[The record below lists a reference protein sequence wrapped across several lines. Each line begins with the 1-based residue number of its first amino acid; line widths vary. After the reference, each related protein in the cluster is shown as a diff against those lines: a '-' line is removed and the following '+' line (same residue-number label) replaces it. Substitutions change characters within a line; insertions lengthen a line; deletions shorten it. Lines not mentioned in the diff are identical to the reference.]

1 MPTTQKSP
9 QKHTKATQKVGGSA
23 KKPAVTKAM
32 EGGSAKKPV
41 TKVTGGGSTKKPV
54 VTKAVGGGST
64 KKPAV
69 TKAVGGGNPQIIN
82 NRKGMSSLNALT
94 QRINEGFV
102 NGTKNIQSKLNSI
115 NIDNDIR
122 VLTNNYSSTIKYDIK
137 TFNIFKHL
145 ININDV
151 ISLVQYKSH
160 FLDTQWIEKSTKYVK
175 DLKEDDKKLLTLY
188 TKEMAYV
195 INSFLRNNG
204 VLVVSGDEIDIK
216 KEPYINHFEYIL
228 RYYYDENKV
237 NMQKQYNDIYNA
249 IQSKNEDLKTII
261 HKNNENNP
269 FINELMTFYVNK
281 LKKIICESPAL
292 ENDMIV
298 YRGETID
305 RKSPLHLGNFYKDTN
320 SFKDKGFLSVTSSID
335 VAKMFINRDKGC
347 CLQIIK
353 ILKGSKILPLR
364 DVSFFDFQD
373 EFLIEKEKQFKIVK
387 TYNASTKECLRDDCY
402 DIKTL
407 YITQKSKNNK
417 ILW

>member
-1 MPTTQKSP
+1 MPTSQKPP
-9 QKHTKATQKVGGSA
+9 QKHTKAAQKVGGSA
-23 KKPAVTKAM
+23 NPKP
-32 EGGSAKKPV
+32 KKPV
-41 TKVTGGGSTKKPV
+41 TKAAGGVKGKVDVVKSKVTTRGGVK
-54 VTKAVGGGST
+54 
-64 KKPAV
+64 
-69 TKAVGGGNPQIIN
+69 PQIIN
-82 NRKGMSSLNALT
+82 NLKGMSSLKNALT
-94 QRINEGFV
+94 QRINKGFS

-115 NIDNDIR
+115 NIHNDIM

-151 ISLVQYKSH
+151 RSLVQYKSH
-160 FLDTQWIEKSTKYVK
+160 FLDTQWIEKSTQYVK
-175 DLKEDDKKLLTLY
+175 NLKKEDKKLLTLY

-204 VLVVSGDEIDIK
+204 VLVVLGDKIDIK
-216 KEPYINHFEYIL
+216 EEPYINHFEYIL
-228 RYYYDENKV
+228 RYYCNENKV
-237 NMQKQYNDIYNA
+237 NMSKQYKDICNA
-249 IQSKNEDLKTII
+249 IRKNEDLKTII
-261 HKNNENNP
+261 HKNIENNP
-269 FINELMTFYVNK
+269 FINDLMTFYVDK
-281 LKKIICESPAL
+281 LKKIIFESPAL

-305 RKSPLHLGNFYKDTN
+305 RKSPLRLGNFYKDTN
-320 SFKDKGFLSVTSSID
+320 SFKDKGFLSVTSNID

-387 TYNASTKECLRDDCY
+387 TYNASKECLRDDCY
-402 DIKTL
+402 NIKTL
-407 YITQKSKNNK
+407 YVTQ
-417 ILW
+417 